1 MVITVGAVVR
11 AAVGAEGESRSMN
24 KADDGGPL
32 GIERDFVDT
41 LERSPLMLEDSSR
54 ELIIANLG
62 RVFGKALGVRK
73 QTTARLNVI
82 ELVRV
87 CAGLPHGLELLT
99 DQITFLEPLSPE
111 VPELLH
117 LCDAWQ
123 AVYALDELWAE
134 LHAELHALRLAG
146 GDDTDE
152 LVMLRE
158 LVGIAT
164 EARVVELPKHC
175 STLWRL
181 FVYLVGANTD
191 PNGLPPC
198 MILLR
203 CVENR
208 TGDSGLARRL
218 HGWNRELAKK
228 WQLVDLLDAA
238 RGPTVP
244 TTPHRLSL
252 YLIIQIEHDAVDNTK
267 LLLSHWKQWDPSVW
281 RPQRG
286 DNRMISSAALE
297 AEVDDII
304 ADMETT
310 LGASTDAARM
320 PDIRLEFVLPA
331 ELLNYPVHQM
341 RKTAL
346 ADETVYLALDHPVVV
361 RSLERLRMTRL
372 HLAWHRR
379 WDRLATAQPITH
391 RRHEPGDAHHLSRLH
406 AELAEDQRIFAVV
419 LSGPPVPGNNVA
431 VQEIGAA
438 LRAGIPAIMWHRV
451 DCSMSAFHDA
461 VETMVN
467 DGALVHLPDRVAALR
482 RAALRGGDQSSDY
495 PHWEIA
501 LLWDDPTRF
510 PDPLREIGR

>member
-1 MVITVGAVVR
+1 MK
-11 AAVGAEGESRSMN
+11 M
-24 KADDGGPL
+24 ADDGGGPL

-54 ELIIANLG
+54 ELIVANLG
-62 RVFGKALGVRK
+62 RVFGTALAIRK
-73 QTTARLNVI
+73 QTTARLNVV

-99 DQITFLEPLSPE
+99 DQIKFLEPLSPE

-123 AVYALDELWAE
+123 AVHALVELWTE
-134 LHAELHALRLAG
+134 LHAELFTLRLTD

-152 LVMLRE
+152 LVRLRQ
-158 LVGIAT
+158 LVAIAT
-164 EARVVELPKHC
+164 DARVAELPKHC

-181 FVYLVGANTD
+181 FVYLVGANAGPD
-191 PNGLPPC
+191 RLPPC

-203 CVENR
+203 CVESQI
-208 TGDSGLARRL
+208 GDPALARPL

-238 RGPTVP
+238 PQPAVP
-244 TTPHRLSL
+244 TSPHRSL

-267 LLLSHWKQWDPSVW
+267 LLLSHWKQWDPNVW

-286 DNRMISSAALE
+286 DNRMISSVALE

-320 PDIRLEFVLPA
+320 PPIRLEFVLPA

-341 RKTAL
+341 RKSAF

-372 HLAWHRR
+372 HLAWRRR
-379 WDRLATAQPITH
+379 WDRLATEQPITH
-391 RRHEPGDAHHLSRLH
+391 RRHEPGDEHHLSRLH

-451 DCSMSAFHDA
+451 DCSTSAFHDA
-461 VETMVN
+461 VETMVG
-467 DGALVHLPDRVAALR
+467 DGALVHLPDRVTKLR
-482 RAALRGGDQSSDY
+482 RAALVGGDQSSAY